1 MKKIVAYLLSSQT
14 KRDVLSFFLTFLIY
28 LPLLIWWSSQMFAFV
43 KTKNETNSP
52 LSLDLNSFHK
62 EECIAPSVPDEPI
75 EEEKEESVEEP
86 AEEEP
91 VPEEPVP
98 EEPIIEEIVPEPV
111 EVLSEKPKPLEVD
124 KPKVVKPAAKKKKV
138 KKITPKKKKTATRSR
153 TSSTSGRS
161 GSSAGKSQFI
171 ARLKAKINAGKTYP
185 RIAQKRGMQGSVKVR
200 FRITSAGKVSSLT
213 ASGPRIFIKSAKRA
227 VRKAFPIS
235 TRGAS
240 LPMNVTFTLKYH
252 LKK

>member
-1 MKKIVAYLLSSQT
+1 MS
-14 KRDVLSFFLTFLIY
+14 
-28 LPLLIWWSSQMFAFV
+28 AFV
-43 KTKNETNSP
+43 KTKNEINST

-62 EECIAPSVPDEPI
+62 EECITPPVPDEPI
-75 EEEKEESVEEP
+75 EEEKEEPVEEIQEEP
-86 AEEEP
+86 VEEKPVEEEP
-91 VPEEPVP
+91 IPEEPVP

-111 EVLSEKPKPLEVD
+111 EVLSEKPKPLVVD
-124 KPKVVKPAAKKKKV
+124 KPKVVKPAVKKKQV
-138 KKITPKKKKTATRSR
+138 KKAKPKKKKSATRSR
-153 TSSTSGRS
+153 SRASSSSRS
-161 GSSAGKSQFI
+161 GSSAGKSRFI
-171 ARLKAKINAGKTYP
+171 ARLKAKINANKTYP

-213 ASGPRIFIKSAKRA
+213 ASGPRIFTKSAKRA

-240 LPMNVTFTLKYH
+240 LPMNVTFTLNYH